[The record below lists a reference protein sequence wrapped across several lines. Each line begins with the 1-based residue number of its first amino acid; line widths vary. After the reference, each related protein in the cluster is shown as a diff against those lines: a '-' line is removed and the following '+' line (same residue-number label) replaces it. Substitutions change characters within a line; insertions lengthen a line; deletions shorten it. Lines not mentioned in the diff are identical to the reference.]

1 MSRKL
6 SFDFKRRRRGRDQD
20 RPLGLV
26 VGPSA
31 LVIYRDVTIEVD
43 SKKVR
48 TQEVVFDGV
57 AEMERAFRMGGG
69 RVVEFAEDGSDGQ
82 QPQPRPAART
92 GGPSSWQHGST

>member
-26 VGPSA
+26 VGPKA
-31 LVIYRDVTIEVD
+31 LVIYRDVTFEVD
-43 SKKVR
+43 GRKVR

-69 RVVEFAEDGSDGQ
+69 RVVEFEGDADGEIHV
-82 QPQPRPAART
+82 QPPI
-92 GGPSSWQHGST
+92 